1 MWCRC
6 CSVPARSTWQPAHG
20 WRGGSWLITT
30 FTSPKTSAGTMTAQ
44 SMWVSCNQYM
54 GVLDSPYSA
63 DAIHIATRKRAR
75 QEGDLQM
82 QWKTNIP
89 DIHSYAHNE
98 ASALVFS
105 RGTQVQQEWKK
116 FTNCQ
121 HRACISYL
129 RVKERRG
136 VRPGSWSST
145 SWGERSADRVFPEPS
160 RSRVT

>member
-1 MWCRC
+1 MEMWCRC

-20 WRGGSWLITT
+20 WRGGSSLITT
-30 FTSPKTSAGTMTAQ
+30 FTSPKNSAGTMTAQ

-63 DAIHIATRKRAR
+63 DAIHIVTRKRAR

-116 FTNCQ
+116 IHKLSAPCLHLVPQ
-121 HRACISYL
+121 SEGAPRGEAGVM
-129 RVKERRG
+129 VKH
-136 VRPGSWSST
+136 
-145 SWGERSADRVFPEPS
+145 
-160 RSRVT
+160 